1 MSGWIRRAF
10 SAPGL
15 TQIPPGPGM
24 GALQGRFG
32 GTVMLCIDVS
42 GSMDGAPILEA
53 VRGARQFVA
62 EAVAAHYKVGVMLW
76 NHAVD
81 AVCEPTADGKA
92 ALALLA
98 PVNRAWGANDLFTAL
113 NHCHQVLDR
122 FTGDR
127 VVALFGD
134 GDLTPKAQV
143 LVKVAQMRSENIRF
157 VTRGLGP
164 YAAREFG
171 EITDEEPSTASIDN
185 VSNLA
190 EGIAD
195 MAGSLKHYGIT
206 RRGLLPRRRH
216 SQHGYYFET

>member
-1 MSGWIRRAF
+1 MPSWIRRPF

-15 TQIPPGPGM
+15 TQIPPGPGL

-53 VRGARQFVA
+53 VRGARQFIA
-62 EAVAAHYKVGVMLW
+62 EAVAANYKVGMMLW
-76 NHAVD
+76 NTRVE
-81 AVCEPTADGKA
+81 AVCEPTADGKD
-92 ALALLA
+92 ALDLLA
-98 PVNRAWGANDLFTAL
+98 PVNHAWGSNYLLTPL
-113 NHCHQVLDR
+113 EHCHQILGR

-134 GDLTPKAQV
+134 GDLTPKPPV
-143 LVKVAQMRSENIRF
+143 LAKVAEMKAENIRF

-171 EITDEEPSTASIDN
+171 QISDDAPSSAAIDN
-185 VSNLA
+185 VADLA
-190 EGIAD
+190 DGIAD
-195 MAGSLKHYGIT
+195 MATSLKHFGLT
-206 RRGLLPRRRH
+206 R
-216 SQHGYYFET
+216 

>member
-1 MSGWIRRAF
+1 VASWIRRPF

-15 TQIPPGPGM
+15 TQIPPGPHLR
-24 GALQGRFG
+24 ALQGRFG

-62 EAVAAHYKVGVMLW
+62 EAVAAHYNVGVMLW
-76 NHAVD
+76 NTRVET
-81 AVCEPTADGKA
+81 VCEPTADGQA
-92 ALALLA
+92 ALDLLA
-98 PVNRAWGANDLFTAL
+98 PVNAARGGNNLFTAL
-113 NHCHQVLDR
+113 EHGHQILNR

-134 GDLTPKAQV
+134 GDLTPKEPA
-143 LVKVAQMRSENIRF
+143 LAKVAQMKAENIRF

-171 EITDEEPSTASIDN
+171 EISDDAPSSAVIDN
-185 VSNLA
+185 VADLA
-190 EGIAD
+190 DGIAD
-195 MAGSLKHYGIT
+195 MATSLKRFGLT
-206 RRGLLPRRRH
+206 R
-216 SQHGYYFET
+216 

>member
-1 MSGWIRRAF
+1 VASWIRRAF

-15 TQIPPGPGM
+15 TQIPPGPHLS
-24 GALQGRFG
+24 AVQGRFG

-42 GSMDGAPILEA
+42 GSMHGAPILEA

-62 EAVAAHYKVGVMLW
+62 EAVAAHYGVGVLLW
-76 NHAVD
+76 NHTVE
-81 AVCEPTADGKA
+81 AVCEPTAVGRA
-92 ALALLA
+92 AMELLA
-98 PVNRAWGANDLFTAL
+98 PVNSARGENDLLTAL

-143 LVKVAQMRSENIRF
+143 LVKVAQMKAENIRF
-157 VTRGLGP
+157 VTRGLGT

-171 EITDEEPSTASIDN
+171 EISDEEASTASIDD
-185 VSNLA
+185 VADLA
-190 EGIAD
+190 ERIAD
-195 MAGSLKHYGIT
+195 MATSLKH
-206 RRGLLPRRRH
+206 RGLARP
-216 SQHGYYFET
+216 GK

>member
-1 MSGWIRRAF
+1 MASWIRRAF

-15 TQIPPGPGM
+15 TQIPPGPHLP
-24 GALQGRFG
+24 ALQGRFC

-42 GSMDGAPILEA
+42 GSMDGQPILEA
-53 VRGARQFVA
+53 VRGARQFIA
-62 EAVAAHYKVGVMLW
+62 EAVAAHYNVGVMLW
-76 NHAVD
+76 NHMVEAVS
-81 AVCEPTADGKA
+81 EPTADGQA

-98 PVNRAWGANDLFTAL
+98 PVNSARGENDLFTAL

-134 GDLTPKAQV
+134 GDLTPKAPV
-143 LVKVAQMRSENIRF
+143 LVKVTQMKAENIRF
-157 VTRGLGP
+157 VTRGLGS

-171 EITDEEPSTASIDN
+171 EISDEAPSTASIDN
-185 VSNLA
+185 VSDLA

-195 MAGSLKHYGIT
+195 MATSLTHHGLT
-206 RRGLLPRRRH
+206 RRLDG
-216 SQHGYYFET
+216 